1 MTRLALL
8 LGACLLPQTCLADS
22 FYGEILN
29 STLEDY
35 LGVLETFRSG
45 VVEAT
50 TRLFWIM
57 CAISIVTSAIGMV
70 FRGDDFQSFMGFVIK
85 YMLIIGVFLYLINN
99 NFKICA
105 SVFDSVLSI
114 VWTDYT
120 ASQMPTQI
128 LFSTIDIAQELFSK
142 TSLGSV
148 SIAAAVVM
156 GIAILVFELAMLICV
171 VRFIVIFVS
180 GYVICVAG
188 AFAVGFAP
196 FGPLRHIAVNYVHR
210 IIATGL
216 KLFTAAMILQCA
228 NIFME
233 SLSDTVEELSR
244 VDDFRDVYAV
254 LFVSLLTCGLMIYVP
269 NEIAAIFSGGGGGQ
283 GADSSVQGAM
293 RTGASMARRLGS
305 FGGGG
310 RRRS

>member
-1 MTRLALL
+1 MIRLVLM

-29 STLEDY
+29 SVLEDY

-45 VVEAT
+45 VAEAT

-57 CAISIVTSAIGMV
+57 CAISLVTSAIGMV
-70 FRGDDFQSFMGFVIK
+70 FRGDDFQSFMGFVVK

-120 ASQMPTQI
+120 ASQMPMQI
-128 LFSTIDIAQELFSK
+128 LFSTIDIAQEISAK
-142 TSLGSV
+142 VSPGSLSV
-148 SIAAAVVM
+148 AAA
-156 GIAILVFELAMLICV
+156 IAMYISILIFVLAMLICV
-171 VRFIVIFVS
+171 VRFIIIFVS
-180 GYVICVAG
+180 GYVMCVAG

-196 FGPLRHIAVNYVHR
+196 FGPMRHIAVNYVHS

-216 KLFTAAMILQCA
+216 KLFTAAMILQCT
-228 NIFME
+228 NLFMT
-233 SLSDTVEELSR
+233 SLNDTIEVR
-244 VDDFRDVYAV
+244 GRIDDFRDIYAV

-269 NEIAAIFSGGGGGQ
+269 NEIAAIFSGGGQGGDSGLQ
-283 GADSSVQGAM
+283 GALRS
-293 RTGASMARRLGS
+293 GASTVRRLGS